1 VCGIVGFLDKAN
13 HDRTPVGRTIVT
25 MLEALHTRGPDS
37 TGAALYGPKHENEL
51 VLRVA
56 LRGSSLTDALAKQIT
71 ELVRK
76 RYSVRDSRTIGQYVR
91 LVVDSSGDT
100 GGIAKYIESAAEGA
114 EVVSM
119 GHSLEIIKQ
128 VGSPEAL
135 DKTYRVSDFLGTHGI
150 GHARLA
156 TESAVDLSHSQPFWS
171 HGHTDLAVAHNGH
184 ITNYHKLRRLYEQRG
199 IRFYTENDSEVI
211 GIYLGLRLS
220 EGMSL
225 KEAMT
230 ASVSELD
237 GSFSYLASTA
247 DEMGFARD
255 RFAFKPLLLVE
266 TDAFVAVATEEIA
279 IRAAFEGGF
288 RVREAQAREVRVW
301 QRSSATEKAPAKSTL
316 Q

>member
-1 VCGIVGFLDKAN
+1 
-13 HDRTPVGRTIVT
+13 VGRTIVT
-25 MLEALHTRGPDS
+25 MLEALHSRGPDS
-37 TGAALYGPKHENEL
+37 TGVALYGSKSEKEL

-56 LRGSSLTDALAKQIT
+56 LRGRSLTDALAKQIT

-76 RYSVRDSRTIGQYVR
+76 RYSLRDSKTIGQYVR
-91 LVVDSSGDT
+91 LVVDSGDT
-100 GGIAKYIESAAEGA
+100 SDIAKYIESAAEGA
-114 EVVSM
+114 EVVSL

-135 DKTYRVSDFLGTHGI
+135 DKDYKVSDFLGTHGI

-171 HGHTDLAVAHNGH
+171 HGHPDLAVAHNGH
-184 ITNYHKLRRLYEQRG
+184 ITNYHKLRRSYEQRG

-225 KEAMT
+225 KEALT
-230 ASVSELD
+230 ASVSDLD

-247 DEMGFARD
+247 DEIGFARD

-301 QRSSATEKAPAKSTL
+301 QRSSATEKTPAKSTL

>member
-1 VCGIVGFLDKAN
+1 M
-13 HDRTPVGRTIVT
+13 GRTIVT
-25 MLEALHTRGPDS
+25 MLEALHSRGPDS
-37 TGAALYGPKHENEL
+37 TGVALYGPKSEKEL

-56 LRGSSLTDALAKQIT
+56 LRGRSLTDALAKQIT

-76 RYSVRDSRTIGQYVR
+76 RYSLRDSKTIGQYVR
-91 LVVDSSGDT
+91 LVVDSGDT
-100 GGIAKYIESAAEGA
+100 SDIAKYIESAAEGA
-114 EVVSM
+114 EVVSL

-135 DKTYRVSDFLGTHGI
+135 DKDYKVSDFLGTHGI

-171 HGHTDLAVAHNGH
+171 HGHPDLAVAHNGH
-184 ITNYHKLRRLYEQRG
+184 ITNYHKLRRSYEQRG

-225 KEAMT
+225 KEALT
-230 ASVSELD
+230 ASVSDLD

-247 DEMGFARD
+247 DEIGFARD

-301 QRSSATEKAPAKSTL
+301 QRSSATEKTPAKSTL